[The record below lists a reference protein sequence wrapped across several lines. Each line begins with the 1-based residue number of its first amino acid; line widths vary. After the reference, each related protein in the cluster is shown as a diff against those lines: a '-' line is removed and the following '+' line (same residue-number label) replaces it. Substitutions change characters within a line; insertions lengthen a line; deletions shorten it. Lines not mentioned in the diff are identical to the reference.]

1 MSNLS
6 NGNDRMKKKQQ
17 LEITAERLERAL
29 ELASYLVKIHGPDVA
44 PIMDRLKAELAARR
58 RRDVRS

>member
-1 MSNLS
+1 
-6 NGNDRMKKKQQ
+6 MKKKQQ